1 MRTFLFML
9 ATAVLLAQPA
19 RAADAPRRPL
29 RVVATTTFVADTVRR
44 VAGPDA
50 TLAVLLPP
58 DLDPHAY
65 EPSPRDAVTLA
76 GADVVFQNGLGLEGF
91 LAGLLKTAGE
101 GRAPARVVSVSD
113 GIAAR
118 RMGNHHPDGED
129 EHGAGH
135 EHGELDPHVWLNP
148 LHVATW
154 TRNIERTLAELD
166 PERAAA
172 YAGRAAAYRTEL
184 EALDER
190 VRQAV
195 AAVPVSQRRFV
206 TDHEEFGYFAER
218 YGFEVVG
225 AIIPSVSTLAEPSAR
240 DLAGLERALRASGT
254 RVIVVGAAGHD
265 AVAQRLAGDT
275 GARVVPLY
283 TCALGGPGS
292 PAATYVDYLEL
303 NVRRLVAALQAAP

>member
-1 MRTFLFML
+1 MKTFLLML
-9 ATAVLLAQPA
+9 ATAALLAQPA

-29 RVVATTTFVADTVRR
+29 RLVATTTFVADTVRR

-50 TLAVLLPP
+50 TLSVLLPP

-65 EPSPRDAVTLA
+65 EPSPRDAVTLS
-76 GADVVFQNGLGLEGF
+76 GADVVFQNGLGLEHF
-91 LAGLLKTAGE
+91 LADLIQTAGE

-118 RMGNHHPDGED
+118 RLGGHGPDHED
-129 EHGAGH
+129 EHGH

-154 TRNIERTLAELD
+154 TRNIERTLSELD
-166 PERAAA
+166 PERATA
-172 YAGRAAAYRTEL
+172 YAERAAAYRAEL

-195 AAVPVSQRRFV
+195 AAVPASQRRFV

-254 RVIVVGAAGHD
+254 RVIVVGAAGRD

>member
-1 MRTFLFML
+1 MKTLLLML
-9 ATAVLLAQPA
+9 AMAGFLARPA
-19 RAADAPRRPL
+19 AAADAPARPL
-29 RVVATTTFVADTVRR
+29 RLVATTTFVADTVRR

-76 GADVVFQNGLGLEGF
+76 GADVVFQNGLGLEHF
-91 LAGLLKTAGE
+91 LADLLRTAGE
-101 GRAPARVVSVSD
+101 GRAPARIISVSD

-118 RMGNHHPDGED
+118 RMGDHGLDHEE
-129 EHGAGH
+129 EHGH

-166 PERAAA
+166 PAHATAYAERAAA
-172 YAGRAAAYRTEL
+172 YRAEL

-195 AAVPVSQRRFV
+195 AAVPESQRRFV

-303 NVRRLVAALQAAP
+303 NVRRLVAALQDAP